1 MQTYRQASIVNLPQL
16 LGSKLCPFL
25 AFQNL
30 INKHPL
36 NPQEPLLAYV
46 VSKKVILFSKNQLQ
60 TMLKLAVSRANL
72 HPQTTF
78 HALCRSSA
86 SLAFSNGVSL
96 KHIQAHGT
104 WASNV
109 VWSYIDASAKSALLP
124 KFFKFAVFTTPTASL
139 GFFNIYSSLIFG

>member
-30 INKHPL
+30 IKKHPL
-36 NPQEPLLAYV
+36 NPQQPLLAYV
-46 VSKKVILFSKNQLQ
+46 VSKKLILFSKNQLQ
-60 TMLKLAVSRANL
+60 TMLRLAVSRANL
-72 HPQTTF
+72 HPQITF
-78 HALCRSSA
+78 HALRRSSA
-86 SLAFSNGVSL
+86 SLAFSNGVPL

-104 WASNV
+104 WASNA

-124 KFFKFAVFTTPTASL
+124 KFFKSAVSTTPTASV
-139 GFFNIYSSLIFG
+139 GFG